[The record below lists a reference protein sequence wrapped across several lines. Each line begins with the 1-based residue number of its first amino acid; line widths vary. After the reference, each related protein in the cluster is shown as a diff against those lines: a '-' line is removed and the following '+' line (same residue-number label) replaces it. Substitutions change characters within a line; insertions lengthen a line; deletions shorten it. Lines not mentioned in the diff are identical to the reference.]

1 MSEQKYIIVNLSNVT
16 AEMWNDAYQDSE
28 MPHLSNDGTL
38 TVLSYRGTKPS
49 SFGSATVMTNS
60 EVIEEL
66 KKDEWFVELDDD
78 GNIITGE

>member
-16 AEMWNDAYQDSE
+16 SEMWNDAYQDSE

-38 TVLSYRGTKPS
+38 TVLSYRGDKPS